1 MKQMH
6 FNWGDIDLT
15 ENFEIVSKN
24 SVYDYDT
31 DQMAFLRISLYE
43 DEASSRKALIQGKK
57 DSEQVTVHMIVEVI
71 SDEFPEFLLAVA
83 EENFI
88 RGYHQALADVDTGRA
103 AEQKEMAVSNEL

>member
-1 MKQMH
+1 METITEKEATANPTLEQLIGKDSELKQLLVEYV
-6 FNWGDIDLT
+6 GT
-15 ENFEIVSKN
+15 
-24 SVYDYDT
+24 
-31 DQMAFLRISLYE
+31 
-43 DEASSRKALIQGKK
+43 KK

>member
-1 MKQMH
+1 MH

-43 DEASSRKALIQGKK
+43 DEASSRKALIQGRKKFIEVCGYKPNFRKVSVIEKK
-57 DSEQVTVHMIVEVI
+57 DIILFTTRQIEYTIEVVA
-71 SDEFPEFLLAVA
+71 DEASIA
-83 EENFI
+83 CYYDNI
-88 RGYHQALADVDTGRA
+88 
-103 AEQKEMAVSNEL
+103 